1 MARHLERSHPVSAS
15 LPPGDRS
22 WVDPGRKSDEVMS
35 EIRAKYPISSQFLH
49 NRFGGIYYGLM
60 TPNHGYFEGSSPW
73 V

>member
-35 EIRAKYPISSQFLH
+35 EIRGKIPHFFTIPPQLSTVLAAYIT
-49 NRFGGIYYGLM
+49 G
-60 TPNHGYFEGSSPW
+60 
-73 V
+73 